1 MTRYAKRLLTV
12 LAVLLLAGCA
22 SPPKSTGNTCS
33 IFEQKSGLLTNWRT
47 DAERASAEYGVPVS
61 VLMATIQAESNFDG
75 KARPPRKWFL
85 GIFPGKRASTA
96 YGYAQALDG
105 TWADYQ
111 RRTGRHGAR
120 RQDFADAIR
129 FIGWYHAD
137 TNRRLG
143 VAKNDAY
150 RLYLA
155 YHSGHAGYER
165 GAWRNRPEAT
175 RGAKRASDMSKR
187 YAAQLQRC

>member
-1 MTRYAKRLLTV
+1 MTRPATRLLPV

-22 SPPKSTGNTCS
+22 TPPRSTGNTCA
-33 IFEQKSGLLTNWRT
+33 IFEQKNGLLTNWRR
-47 DAERASAEYGVPVS
+47 DAERASVEYGVPVP

-75 KARPPRKWFL
+75 KARPPRRWIL
-85 GIFPGKRASTA
+85 GFIPGKRASTA
-96 YGYAQALDG
+96 FGYAQALDG
-105 TWADYQ
+105 TWDEYQ

-120 RQDFADAIR
+120 RHDFADAIR

-137 TNRRLG
+137 SSRRLG
-143 VAKNDAY
+143 VAKSDAY

-165 GAWRNRPEAT
+165 GAWRDRPEAL
-175 RGAKRASDMSKR
+175 RGAERAADMAKR
-187 YAAQLQRC
+187 YTAQMQRC